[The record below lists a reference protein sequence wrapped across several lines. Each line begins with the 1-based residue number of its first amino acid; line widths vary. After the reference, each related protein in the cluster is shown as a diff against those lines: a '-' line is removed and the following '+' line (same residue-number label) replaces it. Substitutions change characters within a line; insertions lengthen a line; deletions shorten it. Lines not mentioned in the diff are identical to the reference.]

1 MPADPAIRKSLLSR
15 MVVLVLGS
23 TVLCFLGMMVL
34 VFIEAQSEIL
44 SDLKEESQALADS
57 YTDGMGREFQRFAH
71 LAGAVARGLEIMSDP
86 SLPQADRVLQA
97 LLLHFQEIEAVHL
110 DVSPGPGRQKVTAGF
125 RRSGDSVSP
134 LAESEVTAWD
144 GSPFR
149 SRWGPIHEAW
159 GSRVFTCTV
168 PFHREGKV
176 VGALSLD
183 LGVAHLARDLK
194 SLKVGKTGYA
204 VLIGPNG
211 RLAVGPDSGLVNP
224 ETWDLAPPIATTR
237 AGVALI
243 QDPVHRRPAWM
254 LVDRVPGTRISLALV
269 YPAHEVM
276 APAWRLTWK
285 LGLLTLTGL
294 LVLALV
300 VVHISR
306 SIVRPITALASTVR
320 QVAAGDLDRELPPRS
335 SEDEVGQLEEA
346 FGRMLQDLR
355 RHIDELTRTTAAK
368 ERMETELKIARDL
381 QSSILPRIVPSFQG
395 ELRIDLAARCTPA
408 REVGGDFYDFFDLG
422 QGQFGFVLADV
433 SDKGMA
439 AALFASLTQ
448 ALGRSLASSDEAPG
462 DCLTRVN
469 RLLTARNERLMFV
482 TLFYGILDT
491 RTGRVRYANAGHNP
505 PYLVRAGK
513 VTPLSDLSGM
523 ALGVCADETYQ
534 TFEMV
539 LAPGEGLLIYSD
551 GVTEAMDVEGRLFSE
566 ERLEAVLE
574 QTGLTPASSAVEQ
587 VVEEV
592 ERFCQGAG
600 QSDDMTL
607 LALRYLG
614 RATEGL
620 SPGLTLREGSST
632 GPAQGNPATEG
643 PSLTLA
649 LRGVL
654 EELPRVHREL
664 GEFAARHG
672 VPESVLHDV
681 HVALEEVL
689 TNLVTYGT
697 PEGNESSIEV
707 QAFLEGQVLRL
718 VVEDDTPSFDP
729 LKVEAPDVTA
739 ELADRPVGGLGLLLV
754 RELMDSVQYEQ
765 LEGRN
770 RLTLT
775 RRLEGG

>member
-1 MPADPAIRKSLLSR
+1 MPANPAVRKSLLSR
-15 MVVLVLGS
+15 MVILVLGS

-34 VFIEAQSEIL
+34 VLLEAQSEIL
-44 SDLKEESQALADS
+44 TDLREESQALADS
-57 YTDGMGREFQRFAH
+57 YTDGMGREFLRFAH
-71 LAGAVARGLEIMSDP
+71 LAGAVARGLEIMPDP
-86 SLPQADRVLQA
+86 SLPQAGSVLQA
-97 LLLHFQEIEAVHL
+97 VLLHFQEIEAVHL
-110 DVSPGPGRQKVTAGF
+110 DVAPGPGRRRVAIGF
-125 RRSGDSVSP
+125 RRSGNSVRP
-134 LAESEVTAWD
+134 LAENEVTAWD
-144 GSPFR
+144 GGDFR
-149 SRWGPIHEAW
+149 PRWGPIHEAE
-159 GSRVFTCTV
+159 GFRVFTCMV
-168 PFHREGKV
+168 PFHRKGEV

-194 SLKVGKTGYA
+194 LLKVGKTGYA
-204 VLIGPNG
+204 VMIGPDG
-211 RLAVGPDSGLVNP
+211 SLAVGPESGLVSS
-224 ETWDLAPPIATTR
+224 ETWDRATPIATTR

-254 LVDRVPGTRISLALV
+254 LVDRVPGTPISLALV

-285 LGLLTLTGL
+285 LSLLTLAGL
-294 LVLALV
+294 LMLALV

-306 SIVRPITALASTVR
+306 SIVRPITALASAVR
-320 QVAAGDLDRELPPRS
+320 QVAAGDLNRELPPPS

-346 FGRMLQDLR
+346 FSQMLQDLR
-355 RHIDELTRTTAAK
+355 RHIEELTRTTAAK
-368 ERMETELKIARDL
+368 ERMETELTIARDL
-381 QSSILPRIVPSFQG
+381 QHSILPRIVPSFRD

-408 REVGGDFYDFFDLG
+408 REVGGDFYDFFALG
-422 QGQFGFVLADV
+422 QEHFGFVLADV

-482 TLFYGILDT
+482 TLFYGILNT
-491 RTGRVRYANAGHNP
+491 RTGRIRYANAGHNP

-513 VTPLSDLSGM
+513 VTPVAEQSGM

-534 TFEMV
+534 TFEMA
-539 LAPGEGLLIYSD
+539 LAPGEGLMIYSD
-551 GVTEAMDVEGRLFSE
+551 GVTEAMDMEGRLFSE

-592 ERFCQGAG
+592 ERFSQGAG

-614 RATEGL
+614 RATEGP
-620 SPGLTLREGSST
+620 SPRLVL
-632 GPAQGNPATEG
+632 N
-643 PSLTLA
+643 

-664 GEFAARHG
+664 GEFAALHG
-672 VPESVLHDV
+672 VPDSVLHDV

-689 TNLVTYGT
+689 TNLVTYGSG
-697 PEGNESSIEV
+697 EGKAPTLDV
-707 QAFLEGQVLRL
+707 QAVLEGQVLRL
-718 VVEDDTPSFDP
+718 VVEDDTPNFDP
-729 LKVEAPDVTA
+729 LEVEAPDVTA
-739 ELADRPVGGLGLLLV
+739 ELADRPIGGLGLLLV

-765 LEGRN
+765 REGRN

>member
-1 MPADPAIRKSLLSR
+1 
-15 MVVLVLGS
+15 
-23 TVLCFLGMMVL
+23 
-34 VFIEAQSEIL
+34 
-44 SDLKEESQALADS
+44 
-57 YTDGMGREFQRFAH
+57 
-71 LAGAVARGLEIMSDP
+71 
-86 SLPQADRVLQA
+86 
-97 LLLHFQEIEAVHL
+97 
-110 DVSPGPGRQKVTAGF
+110 
-125 RRSGDSVSP
+125 
-134 LAESEVTAWD
+134 
-144 GSPFR
+144 
-149 SRWGPIHEAW
+149 
-159 GSRVFTCTV
+159 
-168 PFHREGKV
+168 
-176 VGALSLD
+176 
-183 LGVAHLARDLK
+183 
-194 SLKVGKTGYA
+194 
-204 VLIGPNG
+204 
-211 RLAVGPDSGLVNP
+211 
-224 ETWDLAPPIATTR
+224 
-237 AGVALI
+237 
-243 QDPVHRRPAWM
+243 M

-285 LGLLTLTGL
+285 LGLLTLAGM
-294 LVLALV
+294 LVLGLV

-320 QVAAGDLDRELPPRS
+320 QVAAGDLEHELPPPS

-346 FGRMLQDLR
+346 FGQMLQDLR

-368 ERMETELKIARDL
+368 ERMETELKLARDL
-381 QSSILPRIVPSFQG
+381 QHSILPRIVPSFQ
-395 ELRIDLAARCTPA
+395 ENLRIDLAARCTPA

-422 QGQFGFVLADV
+422 QEHFGFVLGDV

-439 AALFASLTQ
+439 AALYAALAQ
-448 ALGRSLASSDEAPG
+448 ALVSSLASRQEAPG

-469 RLLTARNERLMFV
+469 RLLSTRNERLMFV

-513 VTPLSDLSGM
+513 VTPVSERSGM

-534 TFEMV
+534 TFEMT
-539 LAPGEGLLIYSD
+539 LAPGEGLMIYSD

-566 ERLEAVLE
+566 ERLEGILE
-574 QTGLTPASSAVEQ
+574 QTGLAPASAAVQ
-587 VVEEV
+587 RVVEEV
-592 ERFCQGAG
+592 ERFSQGAG
-600 QSDDMTL
+600 PSDDMTL

-620 SPGLTLREGSST
+620 RLT
-632 GPAQGNPATEG
+632 
-643 PSLTLA
+643 

-664 GEFAARHG
+664 GEFAARHRI
-672 VPESVLHDV
+672 PESVLHDV

-689 TNLVTYGT
+689 TNLVTYGSAGGT
-697 PEGNESSIEV
+697 ESTIDL
-707 QAFLEGQVLRL
+707 QAFLEGQVLTL

-729 LKVEAPDVTA
+729 LEVTEPDVTA

-754 RELMDSVQYEQ
+754 RELMDSVHYEQ
-765 LEGRN
+765 REGRN

>member
-1 MPADPAIRKSLLSR
+1 

-44 SDLKEESQALADS
+44 TDLREESQALADS
-57 YTDGMGREFQRFAH
+57 YTGGMGREFQRFAH
-71 LAGAVARGLEIMSDP
+71 LAGAVARGLEIMPDP
-86 SLPQADRVLQA
+86 SLPQAGSVLQA
-97 LLLHFQEIEAVHL
+97 VLLHFQEIEAVHL

-125 RRSGDSVSP
+125 RRSGDSVRP
-134 LAESEVTAWD
+134 LEASEVTAWD
-144 GSPFR
+144 GGTFNP
-149 SRWGPIHEAW
+149 RWGPIHETE

-176 VGALSLD
+176 VGAFSMD
-183 LGVAHLARDLK
+183 LGVAFLARDLK

-204 VLIGPNG
+204 VLVGPDG
-211 RLAVGPDSGLVNP
+211 SLAVGPESGLVSQ
-224 ETWDLAPPIATTR
+224 ETWDLAPPIATTP

-306 SIVRPITALASTVR
+306 SIVRPISALASTVR
-320 QVAAGDLDRELPPRS
+320 QVAGGDLDRELPPPS

-368 ERMETELKIARDL
+368 EKMETELKIARDL
-381 QSSILPRIVPSFQG
+381 QHSILPRIIPSFRD
-395 ELRIDLAARCTPA
+395 ELRVDLAARCTPA
-408 REVGGDFYDFFDLG
+408 REVGGDFYDFFALG
-422 QGQFGFVLADV
+422 QEHFGFVLADV

-482 TLFYGILDT
+482 TLFYGILET
-491 RTGRVRYANAGHNP
+491 RTGRLRYANAGHNP

-513 VTPLSDLSGM
+513 VTPVAEQSGM

-534 TFEMV
+534 TFEMA
-539 LAPGEGLLIYSD
+539 LAPGEGLMIYSD
-551 GVTEAMDVEGRLFSE
+551 GVTEAMDMEGRLFSE
-566 ERLEAVLE
+566 ERLEAILE
-574 QTGLTPASSAVEQ
+574 KTGLTPASSAVEQ

-592 ERFCQGAG
+592 ERFSQGAG

-614 RATEGL
+614 RATEGP
-620 SPGLTLREGSST
+620 SPRLALTLRGGSST

-643 PSLTLA
+643 PSPRLALA

-672 VPESVLHDV
+672 IPESVLHDV

-689 TNLVTYGT
+689 TNLVTYGS
-697 PEGNESSIEV
+697 PEGKESSIEV
-707 QAFLEGQVLRL
+707 QAILEGQVLRL

-765 LEGRN
+765 REGRN

-775 RRLEGG
+775 RSLEGG